1 MSNKIEKRSPYRMG
15 WIMAML
21 DLPVLL
27 EEERKEAT
35 RFRNAL
41 LDDGFIMIQYSVYSR
56 PCVSLERM
64 KKYYERVKSY
74 APTTGDIRLLFF
86 TDKQWATSKL
96 VCRRPKT
103 LEKVPEQ
110 IEFFTEQKG
119 ILKPKPQAQYGLDQ
133 KDNNFL
139 LF

>member
-1 MSNKIEKRSPYRMG
+1 MG
-15 WIMAML
+15 WLMAMF

-27 EEERKEAT
+27 DEERKEAT

-41 LDDGFIMIQYSVYSR
+41 LDDGFIMIQYFVYSR
-56 PCVSLERM
+56 PCVSMERM

-96 VCRRPKT
+96 VCRRPKR

-110 IEFFTEQKG
+110 IEFFTEG
-119 ILKPKPQAQYGLDQ
+119 EEEFFAKPSPQYELD
-133 KDNNFL
+133 KTDNNFL